1 MGSVL
6 QTKNSKTQ
14 KKGLMPLKKLWT
26 PCNIFKNKKNKTKQ
40 KTKKSDVTT
49 EQTSKYGMC

>member
-26 PCNIFKNKKNKTKQ
+26 PCNIFKNKKKQNKTKN
-40 KTKKSDVTT
+40 KEKWCDYWTDV
-49 EQTSKYGMC
+49 